1 MLALFR
7 TDCDSGQ
14 GMGHIM
20 RCAALARS
28 FRKLAVDVAFACS
41 KIEGVAFARSEGYD
55 TIDLFSF
62 DTEDGLGR
70 ISSICTGRP
79 ALIVADSYEY
89 DVSYL
94 TALNSIAPTAYIDDL
109 HTPHLGVSAIVN
121 GNITADAEKYAEMY
135 AGKETRLLIGTSY
148 NILRSEFRGLGSP
161 FIRDRVGR
169 VLVASGGSDPHAA
182 SVKILQVLLGCPT
195 LNDCELV
202 VMAGPLSRSI
212 DKLDAISSLHPRVK
226 VLRGVAEV
234 AILMRSCDMAIA
246 AAGGTLNELCAC
258 GVPSIAYALADNQ
271 VNAVGRF
278 LSAGSALDGG
288 AVWDEDFASKL
299 DRLANMLVCDVGL
312 RRKLSE
318 NGRFLFDGLGAE
330 RISSELM
337 DMVGGAYR
345 KV

>member
-7 TDCDSGQ
+7 TDCDSAQ

-20 RCAALARS
+20 RCAVLARS

-41 KIEGVAFARSEGYD
+41 KVEGVAFARSTGFD
-55 TIDLFSF
+55 TIDLSSF
-62 DTEDGLGR
+62 DMEGGLRR
-70 ISSICTGRP
+70 ISFICAGRA

-89 DVSYL
+89 GVSYL
-94 TALNSIAPTAYIDDL
+94 SALDSIAPTAYIDDL

-135 AGKETRLLIGTSY
+135 AGKETRILIGANY
-148 NILRSEFRGLGSP
+148 NILRPEFRDLGSP
-161 FIRDRVGR
+161 FIRTRVGR
-169 VLVASGGSDPHAA
+169 VLVTSGGSDPHAA
-182 SVKILQVLLGCPT
+182 SVKILEALLGCPAF
-195 LNDCELV
+195 NDCELV
-202 VMAGPLSRSI
+202 VMAGPLSRSV
-212 DKLDAISSLHPRVK
+212 DKLAAISLLHPRVK
-226 VLRGVAEV
+226 VLRGVADV
-234 AILMRSCDMAIA
+234 ASLMRSCDMAIA

-278 LSAGSALDGG
+278 FSVGSALDGG

-299 DRLANMLVCDVGL
+299 VRLANMLVCDVGL

-318 NGRFLFDGLGAE
+318 NGRNLFDGLGAD

-337 DMVGGAYR
+337 DMVGDVYR